1 MVDNPGES
9 RRLVLFVVIIGI
21 IVVVLGVFLLIGVL
35 SGDDTGE
42 IDPQNGH
49 TASQLVVR

>member
-1 MVDNPGES
+1 MVDNPAES

-21 IVVVLGVFLLIGVL
+21 IVVVLGVLVLIGVL

-42 IDPQNGH
+42 IEPQNGH
-49 TASQLVVR
+49 MAPQLAVR

>member
-35 SGDDTGE
+35 SGGDTGE